1 MRYTEYIN
9 YLIRDEA
16 KAVDNCVLFGQNI
29 KTGSCLGGLTKN
41 INLTENSRI
50 INSTNAENSLVGF
63 GFGLMMNGASSVF
76 FMKQLDFLLLGIDQ
90 LVNTYNI
97 IRSIKDKY
105 PIGSFTIVATVVDS
119 GYDGPQSSFNNFYD
133 LCSIA
138 RIQGFTINNKSD
150 ADYIFENEFL
160 QPGFRII
167 ALSQRLGKLE
177 INSSSPPI
185 NTYSKG
191 NIFQY
196 SEGIDVTIVSI
207 NFSFGQANELVKFL
221 LENRITATHFH
232 INNIINSNWDVVISN
247 VAITKKIIIIDDS
260 KSIQTAT
267 DLLLSQ
273 LCGMDIQ
280 KKIVMKRK
288 ISEDWLYPISDNFEI
303 NNHVILNQLK
313 SK

>member
-9 YLIRDEA
+9 SLIIE
-16 KAVDNCVLFGQNI
+16 KVKPVDNCVLFGQNI
-29 KTGSCLGGLTKN
+29 KSGSCLGGLTRN
-41 INLTENSRI
+41 IKLSENSRI
-50 INSTNAENSLVGF
+50 VNSTNAENSLVGF

-90 LVNTYNI
+90 LVNTFNI
-97 IRSIKDKY
+97 IRNVKDNN

-119 GYDGPQSSFNNFYD
+119 GYEGPQSSFNNFHD
-133 LCSIA
+133 ICSIA

-160 QPGFRII
+160 NPGFRII

-177 INSSSPPI
+177 INDTLSPI
-185 NTYSKG
+185 NSYSKG

-207 NFSFGQANELVKFL
+207 NFSFCQTNELVKYL

-232 INNIINSNWDVVISN
+232 INNIINSNWDEVISN

-280 KKIVMKRK
+280 KKIVLKRK
-288 ISEDWLYPISDNFEI
+288 ISNDWLYPASDIFEI
-303 NNHVILNQLK
+303 NQKSILDQLRLN
-313 SK
+313 

>member
-9 YLIRDEA
+9 SLIKDEV

-90 LVNTYNI
+90 LVNTFNI
-97 IRSIKDKY
+97 IRNVKDNN

-119 GYDGPQSSFNNFYD
+119 GYEGPQSSFNNFHD
-133 LCSIA
+133 ICSIA
-138 RIQGFTINNKSD
+138 RIKGFTINNKSD

-177 INSSSPPI
+177 INDSLSPI
-185 NTYSKG
+185 NIFSNG

-196 SEGIDVTIVSI
+196 GDGIDVTIISI
-207 NFSFGQANELVKFL
+207 NFSFGQSNELVKFL
-221 LENRITATHFH
+221 QENRITATHFH
-232 INNIINSNWDVVISN
+232 VNNIINSNWDAVIFN

-280 KKIVMKRK
+280 KKIVLKRK
-288 ISEDWLYPISDNFEI
+288 ISNDWLYPVSDIFEI
-303 NNHVILNQLK
+303 NQKSILDQLRLN
-313 SK
+313 

>member
-1 MRYTEYIN
+1 MKYTEYIN
-9 YLIRDEA
+9 SLIEE
-16 KAVDNCVLFGQNI
+16 KVKPVDNCVLFGQNI
-29 KTGSCLGGLTKN
+29 KTGSCLGGLTRN
-41 INLTENSRI
+41 IKLSENSRI
-50 INSTNAENSLVGF
+50 VNSTNAENSLVGF

-97 IRSIKDKY
+97 IRSVKDNY

-138 RIQGFTINNKSD
+138 RVQGFTINNKSD

-177 INSSSPPI
+177 INDSLSPRNI
-185 NTYSKG
+185 FSNG

-196 SEGIDVTIVSI
+196 SDGIDVTIISI
-207 NFSFGQANELVKFL
+207 NFSFGQSNELVNFL
-221 LENRITATHFH
+221 LENKIAATHFH
-232 INNIINSNWDVVISN
+232 VNNIINTNWEEVFSN
-247 VAITKKIIIIDDS
+247 VAVTKKIIIIDDS
-260 KSIQTAT
+260 KSIQTSS
-267 DLLLSQ
+267 DLLLAK

-280 KKIVMKRK
+280 KKIVLKRK
-288 ISEDWLYPISDNFEI
+288 ISNDWLYPVSDIFEI
-303 NNHVILNQLK
+303 NQKSILDQLRLN
-313 SK
+313 